1 MRNFL
6 IPFLIFFSLFISEI
20 QASTWKE
27 GDPTDHLIRHEGQIF
42 SVTISRGRPVRI
54 FVLGKEEAKINLKEV
69 SLTLRRLKPYPGKVL
84 KLDRYGGYFE
94 VKNPDEFNQSSVLEV
109 SAHLQGKKES
119 FKVQL
124 KEKP

>member
-6 IPFLIFFSLFISEI
+6 IPFLIFFSFFTAAV
-20 QASTWKE
+20 QASTWE
-27 GDPTDHLIRHEGQIF
+27 QGDQGDNLIRHEGQIL
-42 SVTISRGRPVRI
+42 SVTIYRGSPVRI
-54 FVLGKEEAKINLKEV
+54 FVLGKEEAQINLKEV
-69 SLTLRRLKPYPGKVL
+69 SLTIRRLKPYPGKVL

-94 VKNPDEFNQSSVLEV
+94 VKNPAEFNQASVVEV
-109 SAHLQGKKES
+109 STRLHGKKES